1 MMTFCKRRMIYLN
14 KCNLYSDRKIL
25 TNKLS
30 LWILFYEIQFFVRLV
45 EIQKGF
51 NLAVDRELL
60 KEVTQELWNTVKK
73 LRPEI
78 DRQTRLQLDLKALL
92 TIGDLPDQM
101 QAAMVVGVC
110 AEMDKSD
117 VDNVETNSL
126 TKDSKV
132 VDTSTGRKVV
142 RRSSAK

>member
-1 MMTFCKRRMIYLN
+1 M
-14 KCNLYSDRKIL
+14 
-25 TNKLS
+25 
-30 LWILFYEIQFFVRLV
+30 
-45 EIQKGF
+45 
-51 NLAVDRELL
+51 AVDRDLL

-78 DRQTRLQLDLKALL
+78 DRQTRLQLVLKALL

-117 VDNVETNSL
+117 VEEANSN
-126 TKDSKV
+126 TKDSSV
-132 VDTSTGRKVV
+132 VDTSTVRKVV

>member
-1 MMTFCKRRMIYLN
+1 M
-14 KCNLYSDRKIL
+14 S
-25 TNKLS
+25 
-30 LWILFYEIQFFVRLV
+30 
-45 EIQKGF
+45 
-51 NLAVDRELL
+51 VDRELL

-78 DRQTRLQLDLKALL
+78 DRETRLQLVLKALL
-92 TIGDLPDQM
+92 TIGDMPDQL

-117 VDNVETNSL
+117 IENVEGNSN
-126 TKDSKV
+126 TKEESKSTS
-132 VDTSTGRKVV
+132 VDTSTGRKVF

>member
-1 MMTFCKRRMIYLN
+1 M
-14 KCNLYSDRKIL
+14 S
-25 TNKLS
+25 
-30 LWILFYEIQFFVRLV
+30 
-45 EIQKGF
+45 
-51 NLAVDRELL
+51 VDRELL

-78 DRQTRLQLDLKALL
+78 DRETRLQLVLKALL
-92 TIGDLPDQM
+92 TIGDLPDQL

-117 VDNVETNSL
+117 IENADGNSN
-126 TKDSKV
+126 TKEESNATS
-132 VDTSTGRKVV
+132 VDTSTGRKVF

>member
-1 MMTFCKRRMIYLN
+1 M
-14 KCNLYSDRKIL
+14 S
-25 TNKLS
+25 
-30 LWILFYEIQFFVRLV
+30 
-45 EIQKGF
+45 
-51 NLAVDRELL
+51 VDRELL

-78 DRQTRLQLDLKALL
+78 DRQTRLQLVLKALL

-117 VDNVETNSL
+117 GENIDANSNIQEQS
-126 TKDSKV
+126 DSSSI
-132 VDTSTGRKVV
+132 DTSTGRKVF

>member
-1 MMTFCKRRMIYLN
+1 M
-14 KCNLYSDRKIL
+14 S
-25 TNKLS
+25 
-30 LWILFYEIQFFVRLV
+30 
-45 EIQKGF
+45 
-51 NLAVDRELL
+51 VDRELL

-78 DRQTRLQLDLKALL
+78 DRQTRLQLVLKALL

-117 VDNVETNSL
+117 IENIDANS
-126 TKDSKV
+126 KIKEEIDSNSI
-132 VDTSTGRKVV
+132 DTSTGRKVV

>member
-1 MMTFCKRRMIYLN
+1 M
-14 KCNLYSDRKIL
+14 S
-25 TNKLS
+25 
-30 LWILFYEIQFFVRLV
+30 
-45 EIQKGF
+45 
-51 NLAVDRELL
+51 VDRELL

-78 DRQTRLQLDLKALL
+78 DRETRLQLVLKALL
-92 TIGDLPDQM
+92 TIGDLPDQL

-117 VDNVETNSL
+117 IENADGNSNIKEESNS
-126 TKDSKV
+126 TS
-132 VDTSTGRKVV
+132 VDTSTGRKVF

>member
-1 MMTFCKRRMIYLN
+1 M
-14 KCNLYSDRKIL
+14 S
-25 TNKLS
+25 
-30 LWILFYEIQFFVRLV
+30 
-45 EIQKGF
+45 
-51 NLAVDRELL
+51 VDRELL

-78 DRQTRLQLDLKALL
+78 DRETRLQLVLKALL
-92 TIGDLPDQM
+92 TIGDLPDQL

-117 VDNVETNSL
+117 IENVEGNSN
-126 TKDSKV
+126 TKEDNQSTS
-132 VDTSTGRKVV
+132 VDTSTGRKVF

>member
-1 MMTFCKRRMIYLN
+1 M
-14 KCNLYSDRKIL
+14 S
-25 TNKLS
+25 
-30 LWILFYEIQFFVRLV
+30 
-45 EIQKGF
+45 
-51 NLAVDRELL
+51 VDRELL

-78 DRQTRLQLDLKALL
+78 DRETRLQLVLKALL
-92 TIGDLPDQM
+92 TIGDLPDQL

-117 VDNVETNSL
+117 IENVDGNSN
-126 TKDSKV
+126 TKEESNSAS

>member
-1 MMTFCKRRMIYLN
+1 M
-14 KCNLYSDRKIL
+14 
-25 TNKLS
+25 
-30 LWILFYEIQFFVRLV
+30 
-45 EIQKGF
+45 
-51 NLAVDRELL
+51 AVDRDLL

-78 DRQTRLQLDLKALL
+78 DRETRLQLVLKALL

-117 VDNVETNSL
+117 INNSESNSQ
-126 TKDSKV
+126 TDQKKV
-132 VDTSTGRKVV
+132 SNAFDTSSGRKVV

>member
-1 MMTFCKRRMIYLN
+1 MVGDHEDIEKDLN
-14 KCNLYSDRKIL
+14 DLLKKIK
-25 TNKLS
+25 NFY
-30 LWILFYEIQFFVRLV
+30 WILFYEIQFFVRLV
-45 EIQKGF
+45 EIQEGI

-78 DRQTRLQLDLKALL
+78 DRQTRLQLVLKALL

-117 VDNVETNSL
+117 VDNVETNSQ
-126 TKDSKV
+126 TKDSSG

>member
-1 MMTFCKRRMIYLN
+1 M
-14 KCNLYSDRKIL
+14 S
-25 TNKLS
+25 
-30 LWILFYEIQFFVRLV
+30 
-45 EIQKGF
+45 
-51 NLAVDRELL
+51 VDRELL

-78 DRQTRLQLDLKALL
+78 DRETRLQLVLKALL
-92 TIGDLPDQM
+92 TIGDLPDQL

-117 VDNVETNSL
+117 IENADGNSN
-126 TKDSKV
+126 TKEESNSNS
-132 VDTSTGRKVV
+132 VDTSTGRKVF

>member
-1 MMTFCKRRMIYLN
+1 M
-14 KCNLYSDRKIL
+14 S
-25 TNKLS
+25 
-30 LWILFYEIQFFVRLV
+30 
-45 EIQKGF
+45 
-51 NLAVDRELL
+51 VDRELL

-78 DRQTRLQLDLKALL
+78 DRQTRLQLVLKALL

-117 VDNVETNSL
+117 IENIDNNSKTKEVQETSA
-126 TKDSKV
+126 
-132 VDTSTGRKVV
+132 VDTTTGRKVF

>member
-1 MMTFCKRRMIYLN
+1 M
-14 KCNLYSDRKIL
+14 
-25 TNKLS
+25 
-30 LWILFYEIQFFVRLV
+30 
-45 EIQKGF
+45 
-51 NLAVDRELL
+51 AVDRELL

-78 DRQTRLQLDLKALL
+78 DRETRLQLVLKALL

-117 VDNVETNSL
+117 GENGVKNSQVNEN
-126 TKDSKV
+126 SGSSP

>member
-1 MMTFCKRRMIYLN
+1 M
-14 KCNLYSDRKIL
+14 S
-25 TNKLS
+25 
-30 LWILFYEIQFFVRLV
+30 
-45 EIQKGF
+45 
-51 NLAVDRELL
+51 VDRELL

-78 DRQTRLQLDLKALL
+78 DRETRLQLVLKALL
-92 TIGDLPDQM
+92 TIGDLPDQL

-117 VDNVETNSL
+117 IENDDGNSN
-126 TKDSKV
+126 TKEEINSTS
-132 VDTSTGRKVV
+132 VDTSTGRKVF

>member
-1 MMTFCKRRMIYLN
+1 M
-14 KCNLYSDRKIL
+14 
-25 TNKLS
+25 
-30 LWILFYEIQFFVRLV
+30 
-45 EIQKGF
+45 
-51 NLAVDRELL
+51 AVDRELL

-78 DRQTRLQLDLKALL
+78 DRQTRLQLVLKALL

-117 VDNVETNSL
+117 IENVETNDLSG
-126 TKDSKV
+126 
-132 VDTSTGRKVV
+132 VDTSSGRKVV

>member
-1 MMTFCKRRMIYLN
+1 
-14 KCNLYSDRKIL
+14 
-25 TNKLS
+25 LS
-30 LWILFYEIQFFVRLV
+30 
-45 EIQKGF
+45 
-51 NLAVDRELL
+51 VDRELL

-78 DRQTRLQLDLKALL
+78 DRQTRLQLVLKALL

-117 VDNVETNSL
+117 IENIDANPKKKE
-126 TKDSKV
+126 DSDASV
-132 VDTSTGRKVV
+132 VDTSSGRKVF

>member
-1 MMTFCKRRMIYLN
+1 MNFCKRRMNCIN
-14 KCNLYSDRKIL
+14 KCNLYSDRKIS
-25 TNKLS
+25 TNNLYYWK
-30 LWILFYEIQFFVRLV
+30 LFYEIQFFVRLV
-45 EIQKGF
+45 EIQEGF

-78 DRQTRLQLDLKALL
+78 DRQTRLQLVLKALL

-117 VDNVETNSL
+117 FEETNSQ
-126 TKDSKV
+126 TKDSSV

>member
-1 MMTFCKRRMIYLN
+1 M
-14 KCNLYSDRKIL
+14 S
-25 TNKLS
+25 
-30 LWILFYEIQFFVRLV
+30 
-45 EIQKGF
+45 
-51 NLAVDRELL
+51 VDRELL

-78 DRQTRLQLDLKALL
+78 DRQTRLQLVLKALL

-117 VDNVETNSL
+117 NENI
-126 TKDSKV
+126 DSDSTSKEESGSSSI
-132 VDTSTGRKVV
+132 DTSTGRKVV

>member
-1 MMTFCKRRMIYLN
+1 M
-14 KCNLYSDRKIL
+14 S
-25 TNKLS
+25 
-30 LWILFYEIQFFVRLV
+30 
-45 EIQKGF
+45 
-51 NLAVDRELL
+51 VDRELL

-78 DRQTRLQLDLKALL
+78 DRQTRLQLVLKALL

-117 VDNVETNSL
+117 IENN
-126 TKDSKV
+126 DSDSTSKEEGGSSSI
-132 VDTSTGRKVV
+132 DTSTGRKVV

>member
-1 MMTFCKRRMIYLN
+1 M
-14 KCNLYSDRKIL
+14 
-25 TNKLS
+25 
-30 LWILFYEIQFFVRLV
+30 
-45 EIQKGF
+45 
-51 NLAVDRELL
+51 AVDRELL

-78 DRQTRLQLDLKALL
+78 DRQTRLQLVLKALL

-110 AEMDKSD
+110 AEMDNSD
-117 VDNVETNSL
+117 VENVEINSG
-126 TKDSKV
+126 TKDSNGI
-132 VDTSTGRKVV
+132 DTSTGRKVV

>member
-1 MMTFCKRRMIYLN
+1 M
-14 KCNLYSDRKIL
+14 
-25 TNKLS
+25 
-30 LWILFYEIQFFVRLV
+30 
-45 EIQKGF
+45 
-51 NLAVDRELL
+51 AVDRELL

-78 DRQTRLQLDLKALL
+78 DRQTRLQLVLKALL

-117 VDNVETNSL
+117 VDNVDNDETNSQ
-126 TKDSKV
+126 TKDSSG

>member
-1 MMTFCKRRMIYLN
+1 M
-14 KCNLYSDRKIL
+14 S
-25 TNKLS
+25 
-30 LWILFYEIQFFVRLV
+30 
-45 EIQKGF
+45 
-51 NLAVDRELL
+51 VDRELL

-78 DRQTRLQLDLKALL
+78 DRQTRLQLVLKALL

-117 VDNVETNSL
+117 IENIDNNSKTKEVKETSAVDN
-126 TKDSKV
+126 
-132 VDTSTGRKVV
+132 STGRKVF